1 MRIYSRRTLRDY
13 WTRHADA
20 EDALASWHKQVERA
34 DWSTPADVTALFPT
48 ASILSNNRV
57 VFRIRG
63 NSYRLV
69 VEIFYEGRLV
79 FIKFVG
85 THAEYDR
92 INAEEVEHG

>member
-20 EDALASWHKQVERA
+20 EDALAGWYKQVERA
-34 DWSTPADVTALFPT
+34 DWGTPADVTALFPT
-48 ASILSNNRV
+48 ASILPNNRV

>member
-1 MRIYSRRTLRDY
+1 MRIYSRSTLRDY
-13 WTRHADA
+13 WRRHADA
-20 EDALASWHKQVERA
+20 QEPLAAWYKQVERA
-34 DWSTPADVTALFPT
+34 DWSKPADVTELFP
-48 ASILSNNRV
+48 ASSILPNNRV
-57 VFRIRG
+57 VFRIKG

-92 INAEEVEHG
+92 INAKEVEHG